1 MILKPTTV
9 AHGGTTV
16 ARDETGKVWLVAYAL
31 PGEEVEAEPRGKQ
44 GGVSVANSLQ
54 VIEASSD
61 RVPPR
66 CPHFGPAASQ
76 PDFLTQCGGCQW
88 QHAAYERQL
97 ALKRQVVE
105 DAWSRAGVRLP
116 PDTPVLGMGDPWRYR
131 IRGEFEAITT
141 SDGVRFGF
149 HRQRSHTV
157 QPITM
162 CPIHHER
169 IERALPAFAQAA
181 TELRLPNLQNLLL
194 TVEPEGAGLLWRL
207 RFKGPANDW
216 PREAFAA
223 RAAALLPEVVLLDE
237 ALTLR
242 FWGLN
247 FRVTN
252 DTFVQT
258 NYQQML
264 VLYRVALEML
274 AARAGDNVLDLY
286 AGIGTISAAIAREG
300 AHVTAIEENPRA
312 VQMGRLNA
320 RINDAR
326 VDYLPG
332 KVETALRE
340 VRIGRHSAAVLDPP
354 RAGCEP
360 AALAEI
366 LRLGPDRLVY
376 ISCEPSTHARDVAAL
391 VRGGYRVRR
400 AAIVDMFPQTY
411 HIESVALLER

>member
-1 MILKPTTV
+1 LILKPTTV
-9 AHGGTTV
+9 AHGGTSV
-16 ARDETGKVWLVAYAL
+16 ARDETGRVWLVSYTL
-31 PGEEVEAEPRGKQ
+31 PGEVVEAEPRGKQ

-54 VIEASSD
+54 VIEASPD

-76 PDFLTQCGGCQW
+76 PGFLTQCGGCQW
-88 QHAAYERQL
+88 QHAAYGYQL

-105 DAWSRAGVRLP
+105 EAWTRAGLRLP
-116 PDTPVLGMGDPWRYR
+116 PDTPVLGMDDPWRYR

-157 QPITM
+157 QPITT
-162 CPIHHER
+162 CLIHHER

-181 TELRLPNLQNLLL
+181 TELGLANLQNLLL
-194 TVEPEGAGLLWRL
+194 TVEPEGPGLLWRL
-207 RFKGPANDW
+207 RFKGEARDW
-216 PREAFAA
+216 PRDAYAA
-223 RAAALLPEVVLLDE
+223 RVAELLPDVVLLDD
-237 ALTLR
+237 AVTLE
-242 FWGLN
+242 FWGLT
-247 FRVTN
+247 FRVSS

-264 VLYRVALEML
+264 TLYRVALEML
-274 AARAGDNVLDLY
+274 SPAADDHVLDLY

-300 AHVTAIEENPRA
+300 AHVTAVEENPRA

-326 VDYLPG
+326 VDYVVG
-332 KVETALRE
+332 KVETALRK
-340 VRIGRHSAAVLDPP
+340 VRIGRHSAALLDPP

-366 LRLGPDRLVY
+366 LRLGPPRLVY
-376 ISCEPSTHARDVAAL
+376 ISCEPSTHARDLAAL